1 MQRREPRSILG
12 IAAADAG
19 RVVGDRRRV
28 RGAIRRFGDEHT
40 IEQELDTDVHDGEAR
55 SARATSEKSRRLGCV
70 SRCRADSE
78 ILEQHVN
85 ALPARLTEK
94 SDLLFPS
101 KIGGY
106 QSPNVEIADFVAK
119 ISKHLSPY
127 FMRRTFQDL
136 CASVHD
142 FVARSI
148 GGHATVEMQQHY
160 SSVNV
165 SVRWTARVNGTELAK
180 VISLVGAR
188 RKARPGKRKRVQI
201 RRLVVSETRPMVI
214 AVVID
219 QKGA

>member
-1 MQRREPRSILG
+1 MRPRNEPR
-12 IAAADAG
+12 
-19 RVVGDRRRV
+19 
-28 RGAIRRFGDEHT
+28 
-40 IEQELDTDVHDGEAR
+40 
-55 SARATSEKSRRLGCV
+55 RRLGCV

-136 CASVHD
+136 CRAASVHD

-148 GGHATVEMQQHY
+148 SGHATVEMQQHY